1 MHRKMQ
7 PRQSGRR
14 GRPTIERY
22 CSGYQSV
29 PGKLPSRQGEWKGK
43 VTGKRPSMFFAPLDA
58 TRPEIADL
66 PPPCS
71 RRARRL
77 ANDRGR
83 KQRRLLAGS
92 GSSVHA
98 LIATAILPIA
108 TAREWAARV
117 IGRPFKCSEL
127 EPLPRSVSC
136 TCLSSALFTNSTES
150 IAAPK
155 LGAKLLDRFLVPAFT
170 R

>member
-66 PPPCS
+66 LTAMLQACKAVG
-71 RRARRL
+71 RRSWA
-77 ANDRGR
+77 
-83 KQRRLLAGS
+83 QT
-92 GSSVHA
+92 
-98 LIATAILPIA
+98 TA
-108 TAREWAARV
+108 AARGFRELGPRADHV
-117 IGRPFKCSEL
+117 VVPRGPQSFASGQKSSRCCAHRNRNSPDRHRERVGRSSNRAALQMLRIGA
-127 EPLPRSVSC
+127 LP
-136 TCLSSALFTNSTES
+136 
-150 IAAPK
+150 
-155 LGAKLLDRFLVPAFT
+155 
-170 R
+170 